1 MKVKSNYTVYFVKPS
16 WFFRGVR
23 IPDMVLLT
31 DLLPLNMMYHD
42 HGILI
47 IIMISTMALSIYG

>member
-42 HGILI
+42 TSILGY
-47 IIMISTMALSIYG
+47 L